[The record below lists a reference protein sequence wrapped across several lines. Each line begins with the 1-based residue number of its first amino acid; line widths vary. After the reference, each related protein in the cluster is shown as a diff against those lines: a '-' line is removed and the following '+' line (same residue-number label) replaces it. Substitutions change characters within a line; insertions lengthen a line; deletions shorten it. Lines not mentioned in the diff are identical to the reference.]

1 MWQAAH
7 SSYPPA
13 VGREQIEIVKRA
25 LDAWNRGDVD
35 AMVAEASPDGE
46 YAIAEQN
53 PNARLLH
60 GRDEIADY
68 LRDWLDTIHG
78 LHYEAGEMRDVGGA
92 VLVLGTM
99 SGRVGA
105 EDGPELTAELA
116 FVLRFDGDV
125 VVRTEEYLDHRQAL
139 AAAGL

>member
-1 MWQAAH
+1 
-7 SSYPPA
+7 

-78 LHYEAGEMRDVGGA
+78 LRYEPQEMRDVGGA

>member
-7 SSYPPA
+7 SSYSPA

-35 AMVAEASPDGE
+35 AMVVDTAPDSE

-53 PNARLLH
+53 PNARLLR
-60 GRDEIADY
+60 GREEIADY
-68 LRDWLDTIHG
+68 LRDWLDTVNG
-78 LHYEAGEMRDVGGA
+78 LHYEIDELRDAGDA
-92 VLVLGTM
+92 VVVLGTM
-99 SGRVGA
+99 TGRVGSD
-105 EDGPELTAELA
+105 DGPELTADLG
-116 FVLRFDGDV
+116 FVLRFEGNV
-125 VVRTEEYLDHRQAL
+125 VVRTEEYLDLPDAL

>member
-1 MWQAAH
+1 ME
-7 SSYPPA
+7 A
-13 VGREQIEIVKRA
+13 VQRSLE
-25 LDAWNRGDVD
+25 AWNRGDVD
-35 AMVAEASPDGE
+35 AMLTRVTGESE

-53 PNARLLH
+53 PNARLLR
-60 GRDEIADY
+60 GREEIAAY
-68 LRDWLDTIHG
+68 LRDWLDTVSG
-78 LHYEAGEMRDVGGA
+78 LHYEAYDMRDVGET

-99 SGRVGA
+99 TGRVGS

-125 VVRTEEYLDHRQAL
+125 VVRTEEYLDASDAL

>member
-7 SSYPPA
+7 SSYSPA

-35 AMVAEASPDGE
+35 AMVVDTAPDSE

-53 PNARLLH
+53 PNARLLR
-60 GRDEIADY
+60 GREEIADY
-68 LRDWLDTIHG
+68 LRDWLDTVNG
-78 LHYEAGEMRDVGGA
+78 LHYEIDELRDAGDA
-92 VLVLGTM
+92 VVVLGTIT
-99 SGRVGA
+99 GRVGSD
-105 EDGPELTAELA
+105 DGPELTADLG
-116 FVLRFDGDV
+116 FVLRFEGNV
-125 VVRTEEYLDHRQAL
+125 VVRTEEYLDLPDAL

>member
-1 MWQAAH
+1 V
-7 SSYPPA
+7 S
-13 VGREQIEIVKRA
+13 REHLESVKRS

-35 AMVAEASPDGE
+35 GMLTQVTDETE

-60 GRDEIADY
+60 GREELAAY
-68 LRDWLDTIHG
+68 LRDWLDTVSG
-78 LHYEAGEMRDVGGA
+78 LHYEAHDIRDVGEA

-99 SGRVGA
+99 TGRVGS
-105 EDGPELTAELA
+105 EDGPELTAELS

-125 VVRTEEYLDHRQAL
+125 VVRGEEYLDSHDAL
-139 AAAGL
+139 AAVGL